1 MEYQHTAQGI
11 FLSRPN
17 RFIAH
22 VMIDGREEVC
32 HVKNTGRCRELLVPG
47 ARLVLEYHPEAAEK
61 GRKTRYDVIGVYK
74 EHGGARDETLLINMD
89 SQAPNTAAWEWVQ
102 NGGLARWMAQE
113 GDAAANCGPAVGP
126 GNAKDRPAASLDT
139 ARTSLVTQS
148 GTTKACPAIPETAPC
163 AGLAGLFRASGT
175 TLAKT
180 HCRQPAITQLR
191 REVACGAS
199 RFDLAFLLDGEPSF
213 MEVKG
218 VTLER
223 QGIAAFPDAP
233 TERGVK
239 HVDELTALA
248 RKGVPCFL
256 LLVIQMKGVVG
267 FRPNWET
274 HPKFG
279 HALERAKK
287 AGVRIL
293 AYDCLV
299 TEGSMQIHAPIPI
312 IL

>member
-1 MEYQHTAQGI
+1 MFAEERQEQIVRLVEQKGSVRVKELSEQFQVTEDCIRKDLTLLEKRGLLKKSYGGAIKRRVNTHDLHVSQRRDKNIEAKQKIAARAMELIKDGDMVFLDISTASLELAKLLVRSNMDI
-11 FLSRPN
+11 TVVSNMIDIMLEFMTPTN
-17 RFIAH
+17 VRFIF
-22 VMIDGREEVC
+22 IGGCFSRGRDGFVGSYTDR
-32 HVKNTGRCRELLVPG
+32 R
-47 ARLVLEYHPEAAEK
+47 
-61 GRKTRYDVIGVYK
+61 IG
-74 EHGGARDETLLINMD
+74 E
-89 SQAPNTAAWEWVQ
+89 
-102 NGGLARWMAQE
+102 
-113 GDAAANCGPAVGP
+113 
-126 GNAKDRPAASLDT
+126 
-139 ARTSLVTQS
+139 
-148 GTTKACPAIPETAPC
+148 
-163 AGLAGLFRASGT
+163 F
-175 TLAKT
+175 
-180 HCRQPAITQLR
+180 
-191 REVACGAS
+191 